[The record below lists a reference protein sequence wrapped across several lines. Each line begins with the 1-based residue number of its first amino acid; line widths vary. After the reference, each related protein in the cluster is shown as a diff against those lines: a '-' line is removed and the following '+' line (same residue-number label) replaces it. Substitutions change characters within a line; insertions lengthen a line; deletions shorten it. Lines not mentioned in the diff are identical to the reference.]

1 MYPEERKEL
10 VSGLHFDA
18 TVCQREKTNKELE
31 AGTEAEAILI
41 GWFIHGLLSLCLHA
55 TQDYL
60 PRVGTTSGLWAFPL
74 QSLVRKLSSTELPT
88 DQSDGVG
95 FSAEVPSALMTV
107 WLGLDLRRGRF
118 QPLFHINS
126 ALPCP
131 HT

>member
-60 PRVGTTSGLWAFPL
+60 PRVGTTSRPMGP
-74 QSLVRKLSSTELPT
+74 PT
-88 DQSDGVG
+88 AITGKETFLYRIAHRPV
-95 FSAEVPSALMTV
+95 
-107 WLGLDLRRGRF
+107 
-118 QPLFHINS
+118 
-126 ALPCP
+126 
-131 HT
+131 